1 LLAKEGTLSK
11 GYVVVKSKP
20 AEDRAARQEG
30 LISHL
35 TGAGYAR
42 AEPAI
47 LQPADVFL
55 DLAGEDIRSRIFLTS
70 GPEGEEL
77 CLRPEYTIP
86 VSRAYLAGAD
96 AGKQASF
103 SYLGT
108 IFRQRPGAASEFV
121 QAGIESFGRS
131 DVAAAD
137 AEIFALALEA
147 ARKAGAGDLPLRI
160 GDAGLF
166 NALLLALKLPP
177 VWMRRIRRGHMRG
190 EKIAD
195 MTEPSAAAGVDHSGV
210 LAALE
215 GADKQGARALVE
227 DLLSI
232 AGISSVGGRS
242 AGEIADRFL
251 EQASMRSATQLSDEA
266 RRVIESFLAIRGEPK
281 TALVALKKLASDA
294 KLDVASTLDL
304 FEARLAA
311 FSARGVDVSKLTF
324 AASFG
329 RNLDY
334 YTGFVFEAGEAGR
347 PIVGG
352 GRYDGLLR
360 RLGASSDIPA
370 VGAAIWCDRLFGG
383 DQA

>member
-1 LLAKEGTLSK
+1 VVDRSK
-11 GYVVVKSKP
+11 Q
-20 AEDRAARQEG
+20 AEDRAARQQG

-35 TGAGYAR
+35 VGAGYAR

-70 GPEGEEL
+70 GAEGEEL

-86 VSRAYLAGAD
+86 VSRAYLAGPQ
-96 AGKQASF
+96 AGAQASF
-103 SYLGT
+103 SYLGP

-121 QAGIESFGRS
+121 QAGIESFGRT
-131 DVAAAD
+131 DIAVAD
-137 AEIFALALEA
+137 AEIFALALDA
-147 ARKAGAGDLPLRI
+147 ARAAGAGDLPVRF

-166 NALLLALKLPP
+166 NALLTALKLPP
-177 VWMRRIRRGHMRG
+177 VWMRRIRRSHMRG

-195 MTEPSAAAGVDHSGV
+195 MVEPSTAAGVDHSGV

-215 GADKQGARALVE
+215 GVDKQGARALVE

-251 EQASMRSATQLSDEA
+251 EQASMRSATQLPDDA
-266 RRVIESFLAIRGEPK
+266 RKVIEAFLAIRGEPK
-281 TALVALKKLASDA
+281 AALAALRKLASGA
-294 KLDVASTLDL
+294 KLDLGAALDL
-304 FEARLAA
+304 FETRLAA
-311 FSARGVDVSKLTF
+311 MSARGVDVSKLTF

-370 VGAAIWCDRLFGG
+370 VGAAIWCDRLMGE
-383 DQA
+383 QA

>member
-1 LLAKEGTLSK
+1 LLAKEGTHSK
-11 GYVVVKSKP
+11 GFVVVDRSKQ
-20 AEDRAARQEG
+20 AEDRAARQQG

-35 TGAGYAR
+35 VGAGYAR

-70 GPEGEEL
+70 GAEGEEL

-86 VSRAYLAGAD
+86 VSRAYLAGPQ
-96 AGKQASF
+96 AGAQASF
-103 SYLGT
+103 SYLGP

-121 QAGIESFGRS
+121 QAGIESFGRT
-131 DVAAAD
+131 DIAVAD
-137 AEIFALALEA
+137 AEIFALALDA
-147 ARKAGAGDLPLRI
+147 ARAAGAGDLPVRF

-166 NALLLALKLPP
+166 NALLTALKLPP
-177 VWMRRIRRGHMRG
+177 VWMRRIRRSHMRG

-195 MTEPSAAAGVDHSGV
+195 MVEPSTAAGVDHSGV

-215 GADKQGARALVE
+215 GVDKQGARALVE

-251 EQASMRSATQLSDEA
+251 EQASMRSATQLSDDA
-266 RRVIESFLAIRGEPK
+266 RKVIEAFLAIRGEPK
-281 TALVALKKLASDA
+281 AALAALRKLASDA
-294 KLDVASTLDL
+294 KLDLGAALDL
-304 FEARLAA
+304 FDARLAA
-311 FSARGVDVSKLTF
+311 IATRGVDVSTLTF

-370 VGAAIWCDRLFGG
+370 VGAAIWCDRLMGE
-383 DQA
+383 QA

>member
-1 LLAKEGTLSK
+1 VVNRSK
-11 GYVVVKSKP
+11 Q

-35 TGAGYAR
+35 VGAGYAR
-42 AEPAI
+42 AEPPI

-70 GPEGEEL
+70 GAEGEEL

-86 VSRAYLAGAD
+86 VSRAYLAGPD
-96 AGKQASF
+96 AGAKASY
-103 SYLGT
+103 SYCGP

-121 QAGIESFGRS
+121 QAGIESFGRG
-131 DVAAAD
+131 DIAATD
-137 AEIFALALEA
+137 AEIFALALDA
-147 ARKAGAGDLPLRI
+147 AQAAGAKDLPLRM

-166 NALLLALKLPP
+166 NALLTALKLPP
-177 VWMRRIRRGHMRG
+177 VWMRRIRRSHMRG

-195 MTEPSAAAGVDHSGV
+195 MVEPSAAAGVDHSGV

-215 GADKQGARALVE
+215 GVDKQGARALVE

-251 EQASMRSATQLSDEA
+251 EQASMRSATQLPAEA
-266 RRVIESFLAIRGEPK
+266 RSVIEAFLAIRGEPK
-281 TALVALKKLASDA
+281 AALAALRKLAADA
-294 KLDVASTLDL
+294 KLDLGAALDL
-304 FEARLAA
+304 FDARLAA
-311 FSARGVDVSKLTF
+311 ITARGVDVSKLTF

-370 VGAAIWCDRLFGG
+370 MGAAIWCDRLFGG